1 MPGESARRNLDRRD
15 FLKLAG
21 TVSASLALQQ
31 VLPGVARNSGK
42 QTSQPGVIIVLFDT
56 MSARNLSVYG
66 YPRQTTPN
74 LERFAGRAVVFHSH
88 YSAGN
93 YTVPGTASLLTGMY
107 PWTHRAFNQ
116 GGLIKREYEQRN
128 FFALLGADYH
138 RLAFSQNIWANSFL
152 NQFEPALDDH
162 LPPSSFSDAALLV
175 GENFENDLN
184 SAIRVLDTSLLT
196 VENTPSSL
204 LFGIAERLMYLR
216 RLNGAQGRDY
226 PRGLPSLVDFPLSYR
241 LESLFGGLISEC
253 EKLDRLS
260 LAYFHL
266 WSPHEPYRPH
276 ARFANLFNEDDLEV
290 VTKPDHPLGDHT
302 PQDSLDRLRR
312 RYDQYIANVDHE
324 FGRLLDHLQETGA
337 LDRNYVIVTSDHGQ
351 LIERGV
357 HGHTNAFLYEPLI
370 HIPLLIS
377 VPGQSAPRDV
387 YSRSGNIDVVPTLL
401 HLAGQEIPDWC
412 EGRVLPLLE
421 DAVEDPQRSIFS
433 MEAKSN
439 PAFAP
444 LREATIA
451 MRKGPLKLIS
461 YLGYEGFEEA
471 YELYDIESDPEEL
484 ADLASA
490 APAELGRM
498 KEELLDNLADANR
511 PYERQ

>member
-1 MPGESARRNLDRRD
+1 MRNLSRRD

-31 VLPGVARNSGK
+31 VLPGSARKTGS
-42 QTSQPGVIIVLFDT
+42 QASQPGVIIVLFDT

-74 LERFAGRAVVFHSH
+74 LERFAERATVFHSH

-116 GGLIKREYEQRN
+116 GGLIKRGYEERN
-128 FFALLGADYH
+128 FFALLGADYY

-152 NQFEPALDDH
+152 NQFQPDLDDH
-162 LPPSSFSDAALLV
+162 LPPSSFSDASLVV
-175 GENFENDLN
+175 GEKFENDLN
-184 SAIRVLDTSLLT
+184 SAMRVLDTSLLT
-196 VENTPSSL
+196 VENTPASL
-204 LFGIAERLMYLR
+204 LFGTAERLLYLR
-216 RLNGAQGRDY
+216 RLRGAQGRDY
-226 PRGLPSLVDFPLSYR
+226 PRGLPSLVDYPLSFR
-241 LESLFGGLISEC
+241 LGTVFDGLISEC
-253 EKLDRLS
+253 ENLDGLA

-276 ARFANLFNEDDLEV
+276 AKFANLFNNDGLDFP
-290 VTKPDHPLGDHT
+290 TKPSHSLGDYT

-312 RYDQYIANVDHE
+312 RYDQYIANVDAE
-324 FGRLLDHLQETGA
+324 FGRLLDYFQQTG
-337 LDRNYVIVTSDHGQ
+337 LFDRSYVIVTSDHGQ

-377 VPGQSAPRDV
+377 TPAQIGRRDV
-387 YSRSGNIDVVPTLL
+387 SSSSANIDLLPTLL
-401 HLAGQEIPDWC
+401 RLAGREIPEWC
-412 EGRVLPLLE
+412 EGRALPLLADE
-421 DAVEDPQRSIFS
+421 AEDPDRSIFS

-444 LREATIA
+444 LRQATIS
-451 MRKGPLKLIS
+451 MRKGPLKLIA
-461 YLGYEGFEEA
+461 YLGYEGLQDT

-484 ADLASA
+484 RDLAPA
-490 APAELGRM
+490 APGELGRM
-498 KEELLDNLADANR
+498 KEELLDHLADANR
-511 PYERQ
+511 PYER

>member
-1 MPGESARRNLDRRD
+1 MHNLNRRD

-21 TVSASLALQQ
+21 TVAASLTLQH
-31 VLPGVARNSGK
+31 VVPGAARDVKN
-42 QTSQPGVIIVLFDT
+42 QTSLPSVKIVLFDT

-74 LERFAGRAVVFHSH
+74 LERFAGRATVFHSH

-116 GGLIKREYEQRN
+116 GGLIKREHEERN
-128 FFALLGADYH
+128 FFRLFGADYH
-138 RLAFSQNIWANSFL
+138 RFAFSQNIWADSFL
-152 NQFEPALDDH
+152 NQFGPHVDDQ
-162 LPPSSFSDAALLV
+162 LPPSSFSDASLVV
-175 GENFENDLN
+175 GENFEKDTIA
-184 SAIRVLDTSLLT
+184 AIRALDGSLMS
-196 VENTPSSL
+196 VANTPSSL

-216 RLNGAQGRDY
+216 RLQGAQGKDY
-226 PRGLPSLVDFPLSYR
+226 PRGLPSLVDYPISFR
-241 LESLFGGLISEC
+241 LETVFDGVISES
-253 EKLDRLS
+253 EKLPEPH

-276 ARFANLFNEDDLEV
+276 AKFANLFNDDGLDV
-290 VTKPDHPLGDHT
+290 PVKASHPLGDHT

-312 RYDQYIANVDHE
+312 RYDQYVTNVDAE
-324 FGRLLDHLQETGA
+324 FGRLIDHFQQTGVF
-337 LDRNYVIVTSDHGQ
+337 DRSYVIVTSDHGQ

-377 VPGQSAPRDV
+377 VPSQATRREV
-387 YSRSGNIDVVPTLL
+387 YSTSANIDVLPTLL

-412 EGRVLPLLE
+412 EGRALPLLAE
-421 DAVEDPQRSIFS
+421 EAEDPERSIFS

-444 LREATIA
+444 LRKATIS
-451 MRKGPLKLIS
+451 MRKGPLKLIA
-461 YLGYEGFEEA
+461 YLGYEGFDEV
-471 YELYDIESDPEEL
+471 YELYDIGSDPEEME
-484 ADLASA
+484 DLAPA
-490 APAELGRM
+490 APGELGRM
-498 KEELLDNLADANR
+498 KEELLDHLADANR
-511 PYERQ
+511 PYER